1 MEPIIELKGVG
12 KKYRIYRH
20 PLDRVKEFLW
30 LGRRSHHE
38 ELWALRDIDLVIRP
52 GDSVGFVGSNGAGKS
67 TLLKLISG
75 ISRPSEGALSVRG
88 RISR

>member
-1 MEPIIELKGVG
+1 MDPIIELKGVG

-20 PLDRVKEFLW
+20 PLDRIKEFLSPS
-30 LGRRSHHE
+30 RRSVHE
-38 ELWALRDIDLVIRP
+38 ELWALRDIDLVIQP

-75 ISRPSEGALSVRG
+75 ISRPSEG
-88 RISR
+88 